1 MINIVEIFE
10 KVASENLEK
19 TAIYDNERHCSFGML
34 LDCALKLA
42 IRINDALD
50 GRKGAIIGVFMPKCI
65 EAVIADLAILY
76 SGNAYMNIDVN
87 SPQQRLEAILGQT
100 KPGLLIAFVQ
110 ASVPAGVAVLSI
122 DEMSPCALTREERGK
137 ALDLKNDRID
147 TDPACIINTSGSTG
161 IPKAV
166 VLAHRGFLDFMEAVE
181 SAGLMQENAV
191 IGSLSPIVFDIFSF
205 ELCMLAIK
213 GSTLSLLPEKMAA
226 FPLRLLQ
233 IMEETRVS
241 FIFWVPT
248 IMMNIANMRL
258 LEKARLSSLKMAW
271 FAGEVFP
278 TAKFN
283 YWRKCLPHVL
293 FANFYG
299 PIEISLDC
307 LYFIAEREICD
318 DEPIPIGRPFRNTSV
333 LVLDDENHLIEENE
347 PGMEGELCVR
357 GSSLALGYFR
367 NPEKTA
373 VAFVQNPL
381 NADYPEVI
389 YRTGDI
395 VAWNEDGDLVFKG
408 RKDTLIKR
416 HGYRIELGE
425 IEHVAVATLKLA
437 DNCCALYYPETQKI
451 ILVYEAPAQLDE
463 KKLSQ
468 ELARALPRYMLPN
481 EYRHV
486 REMPRNPNGKI
497 DRLKLKT
504 IFGSGK

>member
-1 MINIVEIFE
+1 
-10 KVASENLEK
+10 
-19 TAIYDNERHCSFGML
+19 
-34 LDCALKLA
+34 
-42 IRINDALD
+42 
-50 GRKGAIIGVFMPKCI
+50 
-65 EAVIADLAILY
+65 
-76 SGNAYMNIDVN
+76 
-87 SPQQRLEAILGQT
+87 
-100 KPGLLIAFVQ
+100 
-110 ASVPAGVAVLSI
+110 
-122 DEMSPCALTREERGK
+122 
-137 ALDLKNDRID
+137 
-147 TDPACIINTSGSTG
+147 
-161 IPKAV
+161 
-166 VLAHRGFLDFMEAVE
+166 
-181 SAGLMQENAV
+181 
-191 IGSLSPIVFDIFSF
+191 
-205 ELCMLAIK
+205 
-213 GSTLSLLPEKMAA
+213 
-226 FPLRLLQ
+226 
-233 IMEETRVS
+233 
-241 FIFWVPT
+241 
-248 IMMNIANMRL
+248 
-258 LEKARLSSLKMAW
+258 
-271 FAGEVFP
+271 
-278 TAKFN
+278 
-283 YWRKCLPHVL
+283 
-293 FANFYG
+293 
-299 PIEISLDC
+299 
-307 LYFIAEREICD
+307 
-318 DEPIPIGRPFRNTSV
+318 
-333 LVLDDENHLIEENE
+333 
-347 PGMEGELCVR
+347 MEGELCVR

-504 IFGSGK
+504 IFRSEERRVGKECGC

>member
-10 KVASENLEK
+10 RVVSENPEK
-19 TAIYDNERHCSFGML
+19 TAIYDRERRCSFGML
-34 LDCALKLA
+34 LNCALKLA
-42 IRINDALD
+42 IRIDNELK
-50 GRKGAIIGVFMPKCI
+50 GRKGEIIGVFMPKCI

-87 SPQQRLEAILGQT
+87 SPPHRLNAILVQT
-100 KPGLLIAFVQ
+100 TPVLILAAQ
-110 ASVPAGVAVLSI
+110 ASLPTDIAVLPI
-122 DEMSPCALTREERGK
+122 TEMPPHTLTTEERRR
-137 ALDLKNDRID
+137 ALDLKKDRID

-166 VLAHRGFLDFMEAVE
+166 VLSHRGFLDFMDAVE
-181 SAGLMQENAV
+181 AAGLIQENAV

-233 IMEETRVS
+233 IMEDTHVS

-248 IMMNIANMRL
+248 IMVNIANMRL
-258 LEKARLSSLKMAW
+258 LEKTVLTDLKMVW

-283 YWRKCLPHVL
+283 YWRKRLPNVL

-307 LYFIAEREICD
+307 LYFIADREIED
-318 DEPIPIGRPFRNTSV
+318 NEPIPIGRPFKNTSV
-333 LVLDDENHLIEENE
+333 IVLDGENHAVEVGEC
-347 PGMEGELCVR
+347 GKEGELCVR

-373 VAFVQNPL
+373 QAFVQNPL
-381 NADYPEVI
+381 NTDYPEII

-395 VAWNEDGDLVFKG
+395 VMWNEDGDLVFKG

-425 IEHVAVATLKLA
+425 IEHVAAQLKVA

-451 ILVYEAPAQLDE
+451 ILVYEASAPLDE
-463 KKLSQ
+463 KRLSQ
-468 ELARALPRYMLPN
+468 DLACALPRYMLPN

-486 REMPRNPNGKI
+486 SEMPRNPNGKI

-504 IFGSGK
+504 IFGSGEK